1 MNPVKSSSLV
11 SLPML
16 KTISSKEAKTLMNE
30 HSRNK
35 FSKVASLLSG
45 QRVLIAFSGGVDS
58 SVLALLAKKHADRV
72 VLLTID
78 SILSPQSELENAK
91 KVADELNI
99 EFETIHVDHLEDN
112 EFTKNPRDRCYLCK
126 KKLARVWTEY
136 AGKRGLDMV
145 VEGTSASD
153 LEGHRPGERALREM
167 GVTSP
172 FLDAGMTKDE
182 IRLYARDNGLSVADR
197 PSMACLATRF
207 PYGVQITKK
216 HVNMVDAIEQAVRRI
231 FEVHTIRARFHG
243 DLVRIEVGS
252 DERNKLFDTNKL
264 DELSELASSVGFTY
278 VTIDAKGYRTG
289 AMDELANS

>member
-1 MNPVKSSSLV
+1 MPSSVV
-11 SLPML
+11 SLPIL
-16 KTISSKEAKTLMNE
+16 KTIISKAGKTQMNE
-30 HSRNK
+30 HSKDK
-35 FSKVASLLSG
+35 FSRIASLLKG
-45 QRVLIAFSGGVDS
+45 QRVLVAFSGGVDS
-58 SVLALLAKKHADRV
+58 SVLALLAKKHADKV

-78 SILSPQSELENAK
+78 SVLSPESELANAK
-91 KVADELNI
+91 KVANELNI
-99 EFETIHVDHLEDN
+99 ESEIIRVDHLDDD

-126 KKLARVWTEY
+126 KKLARIWTEY
-136 AGKRGLDMV
+136 ADKRGFDMV

-153 LEGHRPGERALREM
+153 LKGHRPGERALREV

-182 IRLYARDNGLSVADR
+182 IRKYARDSGLSVADR

-243 DLVRIEVGS
+243 DLVRLEVGS
-252 DERNKLFDTNKL
+252 DERDKLFDSNKL
-264 DELSELASSVGFTY
+264 DELNELAKSVGFTY
-278 VTIDAKGYRTG
+278 VAIDAKGYRTG

>member
-1 MNPVKSSSLV
+1 
-11 SLPML
+11 
-16 KTISSKEAKTLMNE
+16 MNE
-30 HSRNK
+30 HSKNK
-35 FSKVASLLSG
+35 FGKIASFLSG
-45 QRVLIAFSGGVDS
+45 QRILVAFSGGVDS
-58 SVLALLAKKHADRV
+58 SVLAHLAKKHGEKV
-72 VLLTID
+72 VLLTVD
-78 SILSPQSELENAK
+78 SILSPQSELANAK

-99 EFETIHVDHLEDN
+99 ESEIIQVDHLEDN

-126 KKLARVWTEY
+126 KKLSSEWIEFAEKQGFDV
-136 AGKRGLDMV
+136 V

-153 LEGHRPGERALREM
+153 LKGHRPGERALREM

-182 IRLYARDNGLSVADR
+182 IRKYARENGLSVADR

-231 FEVHTIRARFHG
+231 FEVHTIRARFHS

-252 DERNKLFDTNKL
+252 DERDRLFDANKL
-264 DELSELASSVGFTY
+264 DELNELAISVGFTY
-278 VTIDAKGYRTG
+278 VAIDARGYRTG

>member
-1 MNPVKSSSLV
+1 
-11 SLPML
+11 ML
-16 KTISSKEAKTLMNE
+16 KTISSKEAKTPMNE
-30 HSRNK
+30 HSKNK

-99 EFETIHVDHLEDN
+99 EFETIHVDHLDDN
-112 EFTKNPRDRCYLCK
+112 EFTKNSRDRCYLCK

-231 FEVHTIRARFHG
+231 FEAHTIRARFHG

-278 VTIDAKGYRTG
+278 VAIDAKGYRTG

>member
-1 MNPVKSSSLV
+1 
-11 SLPML
+11 
-16 KTISSKEAKTLMNE
+16 MNE
-30 HSRNK
+30 HSKDK
-35 FSKVASLLSG
+35 FGKIASLLNG
-45 QRVLIAFSGGVDS
+45 QRVLVAFSGGVDS

-78 SILSPQSELENAK
+78 SILSPQSELVNAK
-91 KVADELNI
+91 KVADELKI
-99 EFETIHVDHLEDN
+99 ESEIIHMDHLDDD

-126 KKLARVWTEY
+126 KKLAKVWIEY
-136 AGKRGLDMV
+136 ASKRGFDMV

-153 LEGHRPGERALREM
+153 LKGHRPGERAIREM

-172 FLDAGMTKDE
+172 FLDSGMTKDE
-182 IRLYARDNGLSVADR
+182 IRQYARENELSVADR

-216 HVNMVDAIEQAVRRI
+216 YVNMVDAIEQAVRRI

-252 DERNKLFDTNKL
+252 DERDKLFDTDKL
-264 DELSELASSVGFTY
+264 DELTELASSVGFTY
-278 VTIDAKGYRTG
+278 VAIDAKGYRIG
-289 AMDELANS
+289 AMDELANP

>member
-1 MNPVKSSSLV
+1 
-11 SLPML
+11 ML
-16 KTISSKEAKTLMNE
+16 KTISLKAGKTPMNE
-30 HSRNK
+30 HSKNK
-35 FSKVASLLSG
+35 FSKVTSLLSG
-45 QRVLIAFSGGVDS
+45 QRVLVAFSGGVDS
-58 SVLALLAKKHADRV
+58 SVLALLAKKYADSV
-72 VLLTID
+72 VLLTVD
-78 SILSPQSELENAK
+78 SILSPQSELANAR

-99 EFETIHVDHLEDN
+99 EFEIIHVDHLEDS
-112 EFTKNPRDRCYLCK
+112 EFTKNPRNRCYLCK

-136 AGKRGLDMV
+136 AGKRGFDIV

-153 LEGHRPGERALREM
+153 LKGHRPGERALREM

-182 IRLYARDNGLSVADR
+182 IRCYARDNGLSVADR

-216 HVNMVDAIEQAVRRI
+216 RVNMVDAIEQAVRRI

-252 DERNKLFDTNKL
+252 DERDKLFDTNKL

-278 VTIDAKGYRTG
+278 VAIDAKGYRTG